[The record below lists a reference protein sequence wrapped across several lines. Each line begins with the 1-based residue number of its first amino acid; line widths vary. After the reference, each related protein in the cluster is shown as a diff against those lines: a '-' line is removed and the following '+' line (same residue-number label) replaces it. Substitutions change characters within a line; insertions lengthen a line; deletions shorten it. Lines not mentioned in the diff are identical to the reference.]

1 VSSGVIRD
9 PIYQGNS
16 GVITFSDVYNCLP
29 LGISPYQTSPPGYP
43 LMHAYLTGQEI
54 YTVCEVGLSLS
65 QMIGSDYYLNFSGIK
80 IDYSP
85 AGAPTFNGVQAVYLY
100 APDDLF
106 CEGNANLIDPTP
118 TDPVK
123 LYHVVV
129 DLYGL
134 QMLNV
139 IAAYGYPLALKNAA
153 GDLISP
159 ADYINFRIDADPF
172 ADGVQELKEWMALLN
187 YLPELD
193 GSIPPTIYGPDGIV
207 KGRVN
212 FVEQ

>member
-1 VSSGVIRD
+1 M
-9 PIYQGNS
+9 
-16 GVITFSDVYNCLP
+16 
-29 LGISPYQTSPPGYP
+29 LGS
-43 LMHAYLTGQEI
+43 
-54 YTVCEVGLSLS
+54 V
-65 QMIGSDYYLNFSGIK
+65 
-80 IDYSP
+80 P

-106 CEGNANLIDPTP
+106 CQGNANFIEPT
-118 TDPVK
+118 TDLGK

-139 IAAYGYPLALKNAA
+139 LAAYGFPLAPKNAA
-153 GDLISP
+153 GSPIYP
-159 ADYINFRIDADPF
+159 ADYINFRIDADPGLGF
-172 ADGVQELKEWMALLN
+172 QELKEWMALLN
-187 YLPELD
+187 YLPELG
-193 GSIPPTIYGPDGIV
+193 GSIPSTIYGPDGIV